1 MIQAV
6 TVLIKNVFILLIF
19 VGDLREKGRWL
30 KGILDIST
38 QCLRIINF

>member
-30 KGILDIST
+30 KGIYAMYAMLE
-38 QCLRIINF
+38 NN